1 MARRAVMLSLA
12 ALPLLGALISI
23 PAGALASPAATTA
36 SAGTRA
42 VTSSGLGTFTPTFTG
57 PAATGCAAGCS
68 LLTGP
73 VRSPSTAGPAAA
85 APSRAAST
93 AGPAAGPGG
102 ELMPPPRRPLATHGA
117 IRRNA
122 VTALPSV
129 SCRPLGP
136 GCDQISRSAGNAVGV
151 KGLKVVD
158 SSGLSTNVT
167 GRDNEPPD
175 QGLCASNRFVVES
188 DNIGEILVFD
198 KALNRKS
205 APIPLDTVMDL
216 TPRGLSSGGD
226 VSCAFDYS
234 NGGHWFFTE
243 FVSKGLTANGGPFA
257 NCFAGV
263 ASTCFEGMAVTTGPD
278 PFGPYNVYL
287 LNANY
292 NPAEPGYPFL
302 LNDFTKIGMTRDA
315 FLMFYDEFPQNA
327 GAPGFGGGGF
337 NGAQEYAFSKSALE
351 TGQPVTLSN
360 GKPNPFFNVAIENMG
375 TLATPDGTCAGTA
388 GVACWAAAIPAM
400 PPDPTQFDNSHG
412 GSGFMLASLD
422 FNSFA
427 GLTPTGD
434 NRMAVFDW
442 TGLRGL
448 NSPGCIGCGQVRFG
462 GQLFSGVLPY
472 NDAGQNAMQKAG
484 PIPLGDMC
492 GAAGL
497 SVSPAPGVPPP
508 ASCPENGLSTNGDF
522 MTQVSQAGGRLWGAT
537 NTQINQ
543 TFAGQA
549 SPETRQGIIYWVV
562 GTGSFDRSG
571 TFSLTSQG
579 YASAAHED
587 LDMPAIAASG
597 FPFQDG
603 GNGAAVITF
612 TLSGNGGPTGADN
625 GGFFPS
631 TAYGRISSTSAGL
644 LSSTLNIADLGQAP
658 QDGFTEY
665 LGFPG
670 ATPSRWGD
678 YSAAVFSPGFGGGFY
693 FANEYIQFPNCLPPA
708 FTLTHATCGGTR
720 DGRANW
726 GTSVNFARP

>member
-1 MARRAVMLSLA
+1 MPRRAIIVSLA
-12 ALPLLGALISI
+12 ALPLIGGLISI
-23 PAGALASPAATTA
+23 PAGALASPAAATA
-36 SAGTRA
+36 SVRASA
-42 VTSSGLGTFTPTFTG
+42 VTSSSLGTFTPTFTG
-57 PAATGCAAGCS
+57 PAATGCASGCS

-73 VRSPSTAGPAAA
+73 FLSPSTAGLAAGA
-85 APSRAAST
+85 AGQAANA
-93 AGPAAGPGG
+93 AGKAAGPSN
-102 ELMPPPRRPLATHGA
+102 ELMPPPRRSHATHGA

-122 VTALPSV
+122 ATALPSV
-129 SCRPLGP
+129 SCQPLGP
-136 GCDQISRSAGNAVGV
+136 GCDQINPSADDAVGV

-175 QGLCASNRFVVES
+175 QGLCASNRFVVEA
-188 DNIGEILVFD
+188 DNIGEVLVFD

-205 APIPLDTVMDL
+205 APIPLDTIMGL

-226 VSCAFDYS
+226 ISCAFDYS

-243 FVSKGLTANGGPFA
+243 FVSKGLTANGGPFS

-263 ASTCFEGMAVTTGPD
+263 ANTCFEGIAVTTGSD

-287 LNANY
+287 ANANY
-292 NPAEPGYPFL
+292 NPAEPGAPFL
-302 LNDFTKIGMTRDA
+302 LNDFTKIGVTRDA

-337 NGAQEYAFSKSALE
+337 NGAQEFAYNKRALE
-351 TGQPVTLSN
+351 TGQPVTL
-360 GKPNPFFNVAIENMG
+360 GTGQPNPFFNVAIENMG

-434 NRMAVFDW
+434 NRIAVFDW

-448 NSPGCIGCGQVRFG
+448 NSPNCVSCGHVQFG
-462 GQLFSGVLPY
+462 GQLFSNVNPY
-472 NDAGQNAMQKAG
+472 NDAGQNAAQKAG

-492 GAAGL
+492 GAAGE
-497 SVSPAPGVPPP
+497 SVSPAPGVSPP

-522 MTQVSQAGGRLWGAT
+522 MTQVSQAGGQLWGAT

-543 TFAGQA
+543 TFTAQA
-549 SPETRQGIIYWVV
+549 APETRQGIVYWEIA
-562 GTGSFDRSG
+562 TDSFDRSG
-571 TFSLTSQG
+571 TFGLTSQG
-579 YASAAHED
+579 YVSAAHED
-587 LDMPAIAASG
+587 VNMPAIAASG
-597 FPFQDG
+597 LPFQDG
-603 GNGAAVITF
+603 GNGRAVIAF

-631 TAYGRISSTSAGL
+631 TAYGRLSSTSAGL
-644 LSSTLNIADLGQAP
+644 LQSTLNIADLGQAP
-658 QDGFTEY
+658 QDGFSEY
-665 LGFPG
+665 RGFPI
-670 ATPSRWGD
+670 ATGPRWGD
-678 YSAAVFSPGFGGGFY
+678 YSAAVFSGGKFY
-693 FANEYIQFPNCLPPA
+693 FANEYIQFPNCQPPQ

-720 DGRANW
+720 DGLANW
-726 GTSVNFARP
+726 GTSVNFAEP